1 MVTGKCN
8 QISVYFYKYQLELL
22 IPPYNT
28 MLKLLIILFVIK
40 LYARIDIFKCYQQ
53 LTSKFVVFQI

>member
-1 MVTGKCN
+1 MLALVSSLKMVTGKCN
-8 QISVYFYKYQLELL
+8 QISVHFYKYQLELL

-40 LYARIDIFKCYQQ
+40 LYA
-53 LTSKFVVFQI
+53 